1 MGLVMGTVGLPGQV
15 PLPDLPLYAS
25 SNIARNANPGSFMAY
40 QIFVAILLTGLIGA
54 FFDLYFPIMNL
65 QASNQE

>member
-1 MGLVMGTVGLPGQV
+1 MGTVGLLGQV
-15 PLPDLPLYAS
+15 PYQTFPSTHLQILPGMR
-25 SNIARNANPGSFMAY
+25 IRGSFMAY

-65 QASNQE
+65 RASNQE